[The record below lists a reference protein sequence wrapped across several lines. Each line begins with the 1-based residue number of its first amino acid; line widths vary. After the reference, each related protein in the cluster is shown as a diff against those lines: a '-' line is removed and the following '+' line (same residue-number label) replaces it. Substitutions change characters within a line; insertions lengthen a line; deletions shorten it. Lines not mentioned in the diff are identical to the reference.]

1 MKRILRRHQGYL
13 STPWGRVWYER
24 VGGGAGL
31 PLITAHGGPG
41 YPHDSFEPLSALG
54 VDRPV
59 IFYDQLG
66 CGRSDR
72 PTDRSLWTID
82 RFVEEL
88 GMVADELVNG
98 PFHLLGHSWGSML
111 ATDYALTRPLGLRG
125 LILASPPLCIPRWLE
140 DLERYRAAL
149 PEDIRDVLTRHE
161 AGGTTDSEEYEEATL
176 AFYRRHLCRLDPW
189 PEELNRAMEGASM
202 DVYHTMW
209 GPSEFYMTGSLAD
222 YDRTD
227 RLSEITSP
235 TLFTCGAYDEAP
247 PETTRW
253 YQSLLP
259 GSRLA
264 VFEQSAHLPHLEE
277 PDAYLRALGK
287 FLSDC
292 DNSEEDTAK

>member
-1 MKRILRRHQGYL
+1 MNRATDRHQGYL

-24 VGGGAGL
+24 IGGGSGL

-54 VDRPV
+54 DERTV

-72 PTDRSLWTID
+72 STDQSLWTVE

-88 GMVADELVNG
+88 GMVAAGLTDG
-98 PFHLLGHSWGSML
+98 RYHLLGHSWGSML
-111 ATDYALTRPLGLRG
+111 ATDYALTRPAGLRS

-140 DLERYRAAL
+140 DLARYRAEL
-149 PEDIRDVLTRHE
+149 PADIQDTLDRHE
-161 AGGTTDSEEYEEATL
+161 AEGTTDSEEYEKATL

-189 PEELNRAMEGASM
+189 PEALDQSNAGASL
-202 DVYHTMW
+202 DVYHIMW
-209 GPSEFYMTGSLAD
+209 GPSEFYMTGTLAD

-227 RLSEITSP
+227 RLGEISVP
-235 TLFTCGAYDEAP
+235 TLFACGAYDEAT
-247 PETTRW
+247 PETTAW

-259 GSRLA
+259 HSQMA
-264 VFEQSAHLPHLEE
+264 VFDESAHLPHLEQ
-277 PDAYLRALGK
+277 PDEYLGVVRK
-287 FLSDC
+287 FLSAC
-292 DNSEEDTAK
+292 DEA